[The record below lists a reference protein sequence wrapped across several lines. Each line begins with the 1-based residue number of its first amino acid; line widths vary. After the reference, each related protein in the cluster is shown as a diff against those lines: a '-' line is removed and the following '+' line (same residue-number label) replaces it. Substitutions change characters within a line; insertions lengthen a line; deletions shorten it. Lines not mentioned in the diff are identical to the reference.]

1 MRFAHFEGPL
11 GPGLAVDTPDG
22 WRGHTCDD
30 PRHPGDLLSLLTAG
44 EDALIQAHA
53 LLGDGEAVDLATVT
67 LKPPVSRPGKIIC
80 VGLNFAQHA
89 AETGF
94 KTPEVPEIF
103 ARFSTSLVGGEEPLR
118 RPRESVQL
126 DFEGELAVVIGRP
139 ARRVDESGA
148 LGHVAGY
155 CVFNDATL
163 RDYQFRTSQWTMGK
177 NFDGTG
183 ALGPALVTADE
194 LPDGAAGLALTT
206 RLNGKVVQH
215 ASLED
220 MIFGVAPL
228 VSFLSHVTTLEPGD
242 VIACGTPSGV
252 GFART
257 PPLWMA
263 PGDVCEV
270 EIERIGRLRNPV
282 VQD

>member
-1 MRFAHFEGPL
+1 VVRDIS
-11 GPGLAVDTPDG
+11 VDTPGG
-22 WRGHTCDD
+22 WRGRSCDD
-30 PRHPGDLLSLLTAG
+30 PRYPGDLLSLLTEG
-44 EDALIQAHA
+44 QNALTRAHA
-53 LLGDGEAVDLATVT
+53 LLSGGEAVDLETVT

-80 VGLNFAQHA
+80 IGLNFAQHA
-89 AETGF
+89 AEGGYE
-94 KTPEVPEIF
+94 TPEVPEVF
-103 ARFSTSLVGGEEPLR
+103 ARFSTSLVGAEEPLR

-126 DFEGELAVVIGRP
+126 DFEGDLAAVIGQP
-139 ARRVDESGA
+139 ARRVDESEA

-183 ALGPALVTADE
+183 ALGPALITVDE

-206 RLNGKVVQH
+206 RLNGEVVQH
-215 ASLED
+215 ASLDD

-270 EIERIGRLRNPV
+270 EIERIGRLRNPI